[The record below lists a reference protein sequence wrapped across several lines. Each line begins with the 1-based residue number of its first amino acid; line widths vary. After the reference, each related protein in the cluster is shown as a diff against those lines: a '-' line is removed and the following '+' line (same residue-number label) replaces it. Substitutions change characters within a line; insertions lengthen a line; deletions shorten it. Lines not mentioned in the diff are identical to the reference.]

1 LQINFMQLVFA
12 NGYNVELGGS
22 VAEAKAVLPSS
33 NQSSGTG
40 TAGLM
45 ANNLQQ
51 GPTPPPL
58 PQVGPPKGPI
68 IGAALGGMAAFV
80 ITGILLGRR
89 HRGAE
94 PPDFDIGFQF
104 EMILQTPLTLD
115 GTRVA
120 AAVSASATN

>member
-1 LQINFMQLVFA
+1 LVFA
-12 NGYNVELGGS
+12 NGYNVELGAS
-22 VAEAKAVLPSS
+22 VAEAKAIFPSA
-33 NQSSGTG
+33 NQSGGTE
-40 TAGLM
+40 TVGLM

-89 HRGAE
+89 HSGAE

-104 EMILQTPLTLD
+104 EMVLQTPLRLD

-120 AAVSASATN
+120 AAVSNSSAN